1 MALIKQFG
9 LAGLYD
15 NVQFGKGNGR
25 IKFDQGANVFLV
37 RNLADNS
44 LVNARV
50 AEPVN
55 DSDAATKFYVDSVAQ
70 GLDPKAA
77 VRVATNLL
85 TNVDADVVGTPVS
98 SMVSLGYL
106 TNDDTWQLFGGIIDG
121 VTLVTGD
128 RVLVKDASGV
138 ERTGNGI
145 FVYDV
150 TTTKLTRADDAD
162 NDAAG
167 TGNEIG
173 GGTFVFV
180 LEGTVWANSGWVV
193 TSPKATAVLKTDL
206 IIFSQFSR
214 VTGVYA
220 DDGLGKTGN
229 KIFVRTD
236 GTTIHVDNDNV
247 AVKSSG
253 TQYQTLISDGAGGTA
268 AWNAVSLNE
277 TSATQNTLLRARGGL
292 GAEVSAFANQSIYLS
307 NLTGNSTTELSV
319 GAANTVLRVDAGGN
333 LGYGTVDLA
342 NSVSGILPITKIEV
356 GTGTNE
362 QVITTNGGANVWTEA
377 TELKGIEATRQ
388 VAFGASSVALGSALP
403 ANARVTSVK
412 VAITSAYGASTSI
425 IIGDVSD
432 PDALSAA
439 DDIDPTSTGLYQVDL
454 MHHYVNSTQIT
465 VGLSNSGSGTGHV
478 ILTYIVG

>member
-98 SMVSLGYL
+98 SMASLGYL
-106 TNDDTWQLFGGIIDG
+106 TNDDTWQLYGGIIDG

-128 RVLVKDASGV
+128 RVLVKDAAPS
-138 ERTGNGI
+138 ELSGNGI
-145 FVYDV
+145 FVYDT

-362 QVITTNGGANVWTEA
+362 QVITTKSGANVWTVA

-388 VAFGASSVALGSALP
+388 VAFGSSSVALGSALP